1 MTKNKQI
8 SFEVTRARDESD
20 LSNVFILKCVLV
32 TYVSIQHFMEGQIIT
47 KHKASRKCKINI
59 I

>member
-8 SFEVTRARDESD
+8 SFEVTGARDESD

-32 TYVSIQHFMEGQIIT
+32 T
-47 KHKASRKCKINI
+47 CKYTTFHGGLGNYKTQSK
-59 I
+59 